1 MLVGGL
7 TVLRICP
14 NWGSATLLMG
24 WSKFGWFSTL
34 KNWKPSAS
42 LADSQPG
49 NNVILLTPRSVL
61 KYPGPKNRFL
71 LCMPNRP
78 GLPELG
84 ANCDAVRQGWS
95 GLLHETDGAGL
106 FR

>member
-24 WSKFGWFSTL
+24 WSKFGWLSTL

-49 NNVILLTPRSVL
+49 NGVILLSPRSVL
-61 KYPGPKNRFL
+61 KYPGPMNRFL
-71 LCMPNRP
+71 PCMPNRP
-78 GLPELG
+78 GLSAEG
-84 ANCDAVRQGWS
+84 ANCEEVRHGWS
-95 GLLHETDGAGL
+95 GLLQATVGAGL
-106 FR
+106 LR